1 MPHFLAYPKRW
12 QDYAAT
18 IVGGV
23 FVNLV
28 WASATVA
35 VMTVMGIEVTPVAGE
50 DIFGSWRQLALMWPP
65 VGLEELLFR
74 APLAIP
80 VAFGLERGLAPLVVA
95 LSMLFG
101 WAHGGG
107 IPHIIVQ
114 GGVGLVLSLIF
125 LKCGGLYHRPI
136 RGWLCSTAS
145 HGLYDSAIWLAVF
158 FGGP

>member
-1 MPHFLAYPKRW
+1 
-12 QDYAAT
+12 
-18 IVGGV
+18 
-23 FVNLV
+23 
-28 WASATVA
+28 
-35 VMTVMGIEVTPVAGE
+35 MGIEVTPVTGDE
-50 DIFGSWRQLALMWPP
+50 IFGSWRQLALIWPA
-65 VGLEELLFR
+65 VALEELLFR

-80 VAFGLERGLAPLVVA
+80 VALRLDRALAPLVVG

-107 IPHIIVQ
+107 VPHVIVQ

-125 LKCGGLYHRPI
+125 LKCGGLHDRPI

-158 FGGP
+158 FAGP